1 MSNSITISHSSNI
14 ASGNPPCSI
23 IRNNAIFMYHHIW
36 FLSFAVQVIRNC
48 QWNCISSK
56 AQQSFPKSYLLYF
69 LLSLGKLMVE
79 IRGFMATGE
88 IRASEASEKNS
99 WRVWGNNFNLTLI
112 RFKLEPYPTKL
123 TKMQINTVKFSQK
136 ILVCSYLKINV

>member
-1 MSNSITISHSSNI
+1 
-14 ASGNPPCSI
+14 
-23 IRNNAIFMYHHIW
+23 
-36 FLSFAVQVIRNC
+36 
-48 QWNCISSK
+48 
-56 AQQSFPKSYLLYF
+56 
-69 LLSLGKLMVE
+69 MVE